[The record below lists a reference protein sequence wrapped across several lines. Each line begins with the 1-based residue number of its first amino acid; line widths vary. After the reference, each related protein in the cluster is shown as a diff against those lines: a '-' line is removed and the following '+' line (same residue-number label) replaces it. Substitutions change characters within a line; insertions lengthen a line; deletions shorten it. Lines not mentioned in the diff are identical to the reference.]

1 MADRNSI
8 TLTPDNMQALA
19 DRLLSRGVSKL
30 STDNAEQAT
39 DLRVA
44 SRVKR
49 TGHPVRRFRS
59 RPGRPGRTVKE
70 NSPGAAARSGG
81 NHNAEDALHTNTSA
95 RALSSNPGTASRVS
109 DVTRN

>member
-49 TGHPVRRFRS
+49 S
-59 RPGRPGRTVKE
+59 
-70 NSPGAAARSGG
+70 AAARSGG

-95 RALSSNPGTASRVS
+95 RALSSNLGTASRVS
-109 DVTRN
+109 DVTGN